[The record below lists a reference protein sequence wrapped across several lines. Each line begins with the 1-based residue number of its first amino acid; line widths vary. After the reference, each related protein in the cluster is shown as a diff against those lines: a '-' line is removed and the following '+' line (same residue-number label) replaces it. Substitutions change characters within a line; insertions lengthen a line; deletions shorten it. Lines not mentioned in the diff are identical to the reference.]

1 MDFGFRLFHPKW
13 YPLLIKMG
21 CQSSLQVSSRCRL
34 CLSTD
39 HKGRCLPA
47 CPTSL
52 GRDRHFV
59 YAWLTLS
66 LILHHLLYLFLPSFN
81 KYLLSV
87 CHMPGFVLSLR
98 DTDNWMTERLLASWI
113 LQSNQG
119 RQTNKYISNKMSA
132 LTKAM
137 MENKAQKGERDS
149 RGFCQIE

>member
-59 YAWLTLS
+59 YAWLT
-66 LILHHLLYLFLPSFN
+66 PFN